1 MNVTDISY
9 GTVMVLGSEYRA
21 ETWIK
26 AGQKAIAYGLQNNE
40 TAKELTGIKSDKF
53 YFSKDLDVSNTLYT
67 NVLSCSN
74 VSCNE
79 LSCNSLY
86 FTTFSAPEETF
97 NPNYSISDACNNRD
111 IIQTIFEN
119 FEIVEGYNDL
129 IIAIGTGDKSG
140 TIKSHAIADNSYDKD
155 ALNSEL
161 NTAQTT
167 FSSLS
172 SISSLNI
179 SIISEDYYKLT
190 VTIVDTTHGI
200 TLTGSFLDYFT
211 GVDSYSITVAANSTE
226 VITSIYKPSTKT
238 INIADGTYNFDSLL
252 SEITEDALFHSDV
265 TWTEIHNL
273 HPPTIQITNK
283 SYHPYKLSGGFI
295 KYFTDEHVISCPGK
309 GMGDVGEILIVR
321 SNTLKSLGTLIN
333 SSTINTN
340 SITCTDL
347 SCIDISCVNANV
359 SQILKVNNTQV
370 SSDRRFK
377 FNRKDII
384 NGLSVV
390 KQLKPQTYFKTNK
403 VFESDKQLN
412 ETKEDGFLE
421 AGYIAQDVEQI
432 NDISFVVSESNNKLF
447 LNYNSVQPYLCGAI
461 KELSTKNDL
470 LGSIVKEQHEI
481 IMELKGRIELLENK

>member
-1 MNVTDISY
+1 
-9 GTVMVLGSEYRA
+9 MVLGSEYRA

-26 AGQKAIAYGLQNNE
+26 AGQKAIAYGLQNDE
-40 TAKELTGIKSDKF
+40 TAKELTGIKSERF

-74 VSCNE
+74 VNCSE

-86 FTTFSAPEETF
+86 FTTFSTPEETF

-111 IIQTIFEN
+111 IVQTIFEN

-140 TIKSHAIADNSYDKD
+140 IIKSHAIADNSYSDSS
-155 ALNSEL
+155 LNLVL

-172 SISSLNI
+172 SNLSLNI
-179 SIISEDYYKLT
+179 SINSENYYKLT
-190 VTIVDTTHGI
+190 VTVGDTTHGI

-211 GVDSYSITVAANSTE
+211 GEDSYSITVTATNP
-226 VITSIYKPSTKT
+226 IDIPSIYKPLTKT
-238 INIADGTYNFDSLL
+238 INISGGVYNFDSLL
-252 SEITEDALFHSDV
+252 SEITGDTLFHSDV

-283 SYHPYKLSGGFI
+283 SYHPYKLTGGFI
-295 KYFTDEHVISCPGK
+295 KYFTDEDVITCPGK

-333 SSTINTN
+333 SSTINTS

-347 SCIDISCVNANV
+347 NAVDISCVSLTVDNQSV
-359 SQILKVNNTQV
+359 T
-370 SSDRRFK
+370 SDGRFK

-412 ETKEDGFLE
+412 ETKENGFLE

-432 NDISFVVSESNNKLF
+432 NDISFVVSENNDKLF

-461 KELSTKNDL
+461 KELSEKNDL
-470 LGSIVKEQHEI
+470 LETTVKEQYKI
-481 IMELKGRIELLENK
+481 IMELKNSIQVLENK